1 MKKNVIVFVVLLFG
15 VNCYSTEI
23 RIDKE
28 IISFNQ
34 QYQQDS
40 KTGYIEH
47 TGRREWIQVT
57 ILFEKRVGQNNWRA
71 IRVSDRGEFSQDRRF
86 RSSGNMMDSPIL
98 KLNPNNPVAINFN
111 YNYYVETPWGWAYF
125 NL

>member
-1 MKKNVIVFVVLLFG
+1 MKKNVFVFVVLLFG
-15 VNCYSTEI
+15 AKCYSNEI
-23 RIDKE
+23 KIDKE
-28 IISFNQ
+28 VISLNQ

-57 ILFEKRVGQNNWRA
+57 ILFEKRDGQNNWRA
-71 IRVSDRGEFSQDRRF
+71 IRVNDRGEFSQDPRY